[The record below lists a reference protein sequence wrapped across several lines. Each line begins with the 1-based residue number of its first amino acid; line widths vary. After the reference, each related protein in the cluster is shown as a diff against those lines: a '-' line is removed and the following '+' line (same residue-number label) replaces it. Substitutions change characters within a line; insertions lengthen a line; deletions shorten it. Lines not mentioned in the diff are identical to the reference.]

1 MAQPEARSGPTRLA
15 PAASEGFKD
24 AAAYDAH
31 RPSYP
36 PEAVDALLEKM
47 GLFST
52 SSSSCDESGAT
63 TNDDNG
69 NNNKKEQGRGRGV
82 VRIVEIA
89 AGTGK
94 FTEALVAA
102 VERRRWE
109 EENRRRGGQGGG
121 DLGQADD
128 LGLEG
133 RGGDLGSG
141 GRRWEI
147 LATEPHPEML
157 RELEGKRLPGVVA
170 RRGGAEELGRVV
182 FGEGDEGDGGG
193 EGGGEEEKGGWV
205 DGVIAAQAFHW

>member
-1 MAQPEARSGPTRLA
+1 MAQPRSGPTRLA

-36 PEAVDALLEKM
+36 PEAVDALLDKM
-47 GLFST
+47 GLFS
-52 SSSSCDESGAT
+52 SSSSCDESGST
-63 TNDDNG
+63 STDDND
-69 NNNKKEQGRGRGV
+69 NNNKKEQGRGRV
-82 VRIVEIA
+82 IRIVEIA

-109 EENRRRGGQGGG
+109 ENRRGQGG
-121 DLGQADD
+121 DD
-128 LGLEG
+128 
-133 RGGDLGSG
+133 DLGSG

-157 RELEGKRLPGVVA
+157 RELEGKGLSGVVA

-182 FGEGDEGDGGG
+182 FGEGDEGEG
-193 EGGGEEEKGGWV
+193 GGGEEGGWA
-205 DGVIAAQAFHW
+205 DGVVAAQAFHW